1 MRLGC
6 FQKMLALGARR
17 LRATPMNAGNE
28 MALPFLP
35 QETHITANWPEK
47 TASNPACKTIAPPFF
62 PARKRR
68 RKARRYA
75 ALRQGA

>member
-1 MRLGC
+1 
-6 FQKMLALGARR
+6 MLALGARR

-28 MALPFLP
+28 MALPFLA

-47 TASNPACKTIAPPFF
+47 NGLESGLQNHRPPFF